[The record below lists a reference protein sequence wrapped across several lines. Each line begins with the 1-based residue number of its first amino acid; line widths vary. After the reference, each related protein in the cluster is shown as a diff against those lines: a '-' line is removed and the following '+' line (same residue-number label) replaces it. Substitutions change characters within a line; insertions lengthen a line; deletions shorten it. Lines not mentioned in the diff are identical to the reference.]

1 MHLKSV
7 TGKQSIIEEQKLLIS
22 TTAANDPNRP
32 LYLIELQKLNQE
44 LMHAIQDLTLAE
56 EQIIDN
62 EVAETSDINNV
73 DVMIDATIASV
84 FLDNIKQPPIRE
96 TTVSAMPAFLS
107 RDDDKGDMVE
117 RTM

>member
-96 TTVSAMPAFLS
+96 TTVSPMPAFLS